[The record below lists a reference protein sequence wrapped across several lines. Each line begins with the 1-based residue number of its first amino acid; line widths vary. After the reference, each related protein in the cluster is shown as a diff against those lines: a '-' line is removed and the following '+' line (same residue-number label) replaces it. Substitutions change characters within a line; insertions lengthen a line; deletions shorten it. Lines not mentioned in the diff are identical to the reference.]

1 MKHSPHT
8 LPPAVINLFFV
19 IGLMSAQSF
28 RALMAIKDL
37 QPHLFRPVW
46 YMGIIGYILFFG
58 FRYSITQKRKKVISE
73 FNLMRRVLSRWH
85 KHWKGARWFTVPG
98 SATAPARNLKNGVSC
113 RLFLRDRLPPSEQL
127 MTDNQAGRSAAPGQ

>member
-19 IGLMSAQSF
+19 IGLMSALSF

-46 YMGIIGYILFFG
+46 YTGIIGYILFFG
-58 FRYSITQKRKKVISE
+58 FRYSITQKRKKAISE
-73 FNLMRRVLSRWH
+73 YNLIAKLEKGEELSSNDRQVMTYILSSLQ
-85 KHWKGARWFTVPG
+85 KSRENLNYLFIFAT
-98 SATAPARNLKNGVSC
+98 SAIAI
-113 RLFLRDRLPPSEQL
+113 FLDLL
-127 MTDNQAGRSAAPGQ
+127 I

>member
-19 IGLMSAQSF
+19 IGLFSALSF

-37 QPHLFRPVW
+37 QPQLFRPVW

-58 FRYSITQKRKKVISE
+58 FRYSITEKRKKAISE
-73 FNLMRRVLSRWH
+73 FNLIAKLENGDELAPNDRQVVTYILSSLQKSRENLNYLFIF
-85 KHWKGARWFTVPG
+85 AT
-98 SATAPARNLKNGVSC
+98 SAIAIL
-113 RLFLRDRLPPSEQL
+113 LDLII
-127 MTDNQAGRSAAPGQ
+127 